1 MLEKELAILSILK
14 IIYKRKIFEMANK
27 KKKIEKYQKNMK
39 TVKKAYKIMDNN
51 RRVLESLKQA

>member
-51 RRVLESLKQA
+51 RRVLESLKQS